1 MLSMKLTE
9 GNLEGV
15 RDLLTAAGDAAMDIA
30 AAAINDGIDY
40 ARKTGGEAIL
50 DQVNFPPGYLD
61 LPERF
66 AIIQRATPTAP
77 LARLTA
83 RQRPTS
89 LGAFITAVGPKGRGV
104 TVKVQRKGAAK
115 RFNRAFVTN
124 ALKAGDNAFGNR
136 GVALRTKGPKPERAY
151 KPVRLFSDDN
161 GVVWL
166 LYGPSVNQVFSDV
179 ADDILPKVNRFVAD
193 RYRQL
198 FNARFGRG

>member
-1 MLSMKLTE
+1 MLSMKVSE
-9 GNLEGV
+9 ANLDEV
-15 RDLLTAAGDAAMDIA
+15 RDLMKAAGDAAMEIA
-30 AAAINDGIDY
+30 AAAINDGIAY
-40 ARKTGGEAIL
+40 ARKESGDAIL

-66 AIIQRATPTAP
+66 AVTQKATAAAPT
-77 LARLTA
+77 ARLTA

-89 LGAFITAVGPKGRGV
+89 LGTFITAVGPKGRGV

-124 ALKAGDNAFGNR
+124 ALKAGDKSFGNR

-151 KPVRLFSDDN
+151 KPVKLFSDDN

-179 ADDILPKVNRFVAD
+179 AEDILPKVNRFVVD